1 MGALTGLS
9 ARSTVYPL
17 DVIKKRLQIQ
27 GFDRHHK
34 TFGQHFTCN
43 GVVHCFVETVQREG
57 VRGLYKGISASVV
70 KAMVTT
76 ALNFGIYDQMKQ
88 MLLLLRQ

>member
-27 GFDRHHK
+27 GFDSHHR
-34 TFGQHFTCN
+34 TYGRHFTCD
-43 GVVHCFVETVQREG
+43 GVVECFLATIRREG
-57 VRGLYKGISASVV
+57 VLGLYKGISASVI

-76 ALNFGIYDQMKQ
+76 ALNFGIYDEVKK
-88 MLLLLRQ
+88 LLVRL

>member
-9 ARSTVYPL
+9 ARSSVYPL

-27 GFDRHHK
+27 GFDNHHR
-34 TFGQHFTCN
+34 TYGRHFTCT
-43 GVVHCFVETVQREG
+43 GVVHCFVATVKREG
-57 VRGLYKGISASVV
+57 VRGLYKGISASVI

-76 ALNFGIYDQMKQ
+76 ALNFGIYDEAKK
-88 MLLLLRQ
+88 LLVRV

>member
-27 GFDRHHK
+27 GFDNHHQS
-34 TFGQHFTCN
+34 FGRHFTCD
-43 GVVHCFVETVQREG
+43 GVIHCFMATIRREG
-57 VRGLYKGISASVV
+57 VLGLYKGMSPSIV

-76 ALNFGIYDQMKQ
+76 ALNFGIYDEAKR
-88 MLLLLRQ
+88 LLTRF